1 MNVMKVEELLL
12 LDMYQIHFH
21 SIIFVI
27 RKVQLSETSFYL
39 IYSAIR
45 QGFPFSRMTTNN

>member
-12 LDMYQIHFH
+12 SDTYQTHLHDIT
-21 SIIFVI
+21 FVI

-45 QGFPFSRMTTNN
+45 QLYYVVLRPR